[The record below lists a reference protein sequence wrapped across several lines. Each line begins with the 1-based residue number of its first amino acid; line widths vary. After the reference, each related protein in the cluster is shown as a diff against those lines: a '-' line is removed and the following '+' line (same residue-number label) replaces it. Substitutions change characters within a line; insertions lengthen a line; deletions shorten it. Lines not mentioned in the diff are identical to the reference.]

1 MFKQSFEKKF
11 NAFKIDLIGRFLLLN
26 RKLILAQTAIL
37 SLLIKK
43 RLATLMESLIFMP

>member
-1 MFKQSFEKKF
+1 MFKHSFVKKF
-11 NAFKIDLIGRFLLLN
+11 NAFKIDLIGRFFLLN
-26 RKLILAQTAIL
+26 RKLFHLQTAIL